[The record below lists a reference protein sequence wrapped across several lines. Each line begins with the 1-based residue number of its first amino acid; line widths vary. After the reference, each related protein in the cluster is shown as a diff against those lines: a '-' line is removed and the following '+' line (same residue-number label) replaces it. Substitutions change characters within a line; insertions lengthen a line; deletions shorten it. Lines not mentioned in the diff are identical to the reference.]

1 MKIVQLDERRKSN
14 LATISIT
21 EDTMNFQTRK
31 IFVLK
36 NKTKQQQKKKNLFPF
51 VLSALPLRDGR
62 ERAALLNIHTKRKR
76 KKRQKLRIPPL
87 PSRPKNKK
95 DGLLLSTQPMR
106 SNLSSWLMTLWVYY
120 TTFFA
125 PRFLNESKKE

>member
-36 NKTKQQQKKKNLFPF
+36 NKTKQQQKKKESFSFRIICTSITRWAWESGVAEYTHQAKEKKKTKTSNPPPPFPTKEQKRRTTSLNSTNEIQSI
-51 VLSALPLRDGR
+51 VLVDDSLGILYYFF
-62 ERAALLNIHTKRKR
+62 RASFSKRK
-76 KKRQKLRIPPL
+76 
-87 PSRPKNKK
+87 
-95 DGLLLSTQPMR
+95 
-106 SNLSSWLMTLWVYY
+106 
-120 TTFFA
+120 
-125 PRFLNESKKE
+125 